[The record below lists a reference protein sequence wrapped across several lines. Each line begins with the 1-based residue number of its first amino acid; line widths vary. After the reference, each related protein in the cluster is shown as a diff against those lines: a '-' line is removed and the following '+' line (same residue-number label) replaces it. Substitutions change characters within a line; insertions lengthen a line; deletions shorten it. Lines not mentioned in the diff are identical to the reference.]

1 MRFQYLWFLFRNDD
15 YFGIL
20 RNLDVIN
27 IKNVITKTS
36 KLCLCVA
43 SICYLTTGC
52 SLIDS
57 DKERESPKE
66 IKSNLDYYTNLEP
79 ELKRVLA
86 LESDMQVIIA
96 ELVKYS
102 NLASVPLT
110 DNTQV
115 QVGALQPVTEFAE
128 SDSMQVEQ
136 RDGGDAKPS
145 GNINVNI
152 GIHIAAFSDNQH
164 VLPGWRYLK
173 KLLPNG
179 LKNKRPLSSTI
190 HINDNTY
197 YSLRL
202 GPFTSVI
209 KAKKACDRVF
219 EKINDCSIT
228 EYRGKFIV
236 L

>member
-1 MRFQYLWFLFRNDD
+1 
-15 YFGIL
+15 
-20 RNLDVIN
+20 VTKVN

-43 SICYLTTGC
+43 TSCFLTTGC

-57 DKERESPKE
+57 DKESEFQNE
-66 IKSNLDYYTNLEP
+66 LNNNLDYYISLEP

-96 ELVKYS
+96 ELGKNS
-102 NLASVPLT
+102 NLASVPLS

-115 QVGALQPVTEFAE
+115 QIGALQPVSELAQ
-128 SDSMQVEQ
+128 SDSIQVEQ
-136 RDGGDAKPS
+136 GDGGDAKPS
-145 GNINVNI
+145 GNKNVNI
-152 GIHIAAFSDNQH
+152 GIHIAAFSDNQY
-164 VLPGWRYLK
+164 VLPGWRYLQK
-173 KLLPNG
+173 RLPNG

-202 GPFTSVI
+202 GPFTSVL
-209 KAKKACDRVF
+209 KAKKACDGVL
-219 EKINDCSIT
+219 EQIHDCSVA
-228 EYRGKFIV
+228 EYIGRRIAH
-236 L
+236 